1 MTRRTAK
8 HGEIDAWVAATLAT
22 ETDACIVWPFAVS
35 SRGYGGLLRGGR
47 WRSANN
53 YVCELAHGPA
63 PTPKHHAAHAP
74 VVCHTPLCCNK
85 RHLRWATHEEN
96 QQDRRFDGT
105 DPRGERNGNS
115 KITEDDVREI
125 RQLSG
130 FTSQRVIASMFG
142 ISQPSVSEIVSRQK
156 WAHIQ

>member
-1 MTRRTAK
+1 MGAK
-8 HGEIDAWVAATLAT
+8 RGEIDAWIAATLAA
-22 ETDACIVWPFAVS
+22 ETDACMEWPFAMDS
-35 SRGYGGLLRGGR
+35 KGYGNVKRGGK

-63 PTPKHHAAHAP
+63 PSSNHVTAHAP

-96 QQDRRFDGT
+96 QQDRYADGT
-105 DPRGERNGNS
+105 DPRGERNSNA

-142 ISQPSVSEIVSRQK
+142 ISQPAVSQIVLRKK
-156 WAHIQ
+156 WRHVE